1 MQEKEQNK
9 IFIKKR
15 SIKMFK
21 FGSFSQRVSLK
32 RLLVCFV
39 ALFGFVS
46 LSIASDNERER
57 ESN

>member
-1 MQEKEQNK
+1 MV
-9 IFIKKR
+9 
-15 SIKMFK
+15 K

-39 ALFGFVS
+39 ALFGFIS

-57 ESN
+57 ERVMQ